1 MNGASPVE
9 SPYENADGSMDTG
22 GDDSEVQPYS
32 GDTYDPNTQG
42 SVDTGQRMPEMP
54 DTPRVTGGGTTH
66 LSVSTSALKVF
77 ADNLETIADAL
88 GKARNQL
95 DQVAPLRAGASE
107 FAEAQALA
115 NKITGADGDE
125 SLQQNYLG
133 SLAALRNALID
144 TADGIRQIA
153 GNYSTIEEV
162 NEKAGSD
169 LSQLLQQAQ
178 GDIQKVETA
187 TGNSSASAS
196 SGMSG
201 AGTTGDPYAASGTTG
216 DPYGASGT
224 TGDASSVYGASGATG
239 DPYGASGAGVYGGS
253 GTTGD
258 PYGASGATG
267 DPYGASGAGVYGA
280 SGTTGD
286 PTSVYGASGTTGDAS
301 GTYGTGSIPTYA
313 SGGTGYPS
321 NGGTQTTSGGSATPD
336 GTAAADQSGQPVW
349 PGDQSGQPATPA
361 SFDGI
366 QPLSPGDAL
375 RVGEGPGPVVHPSQ
389 PWVSSHTDGGSGDAL
404 RVGEGPG
411 PVVHPSQ
418 PWVSS
423 HTDGGSGDA
432 LRVGE
437 GPGPVVHPSQPWVS
451 THTEAGAQGMSPM
464 TPAEPPV
471 QDTGVSDPSGE
482 ASPGI
487 ASEPAS
493 STLLHRGVA
502 QP

>member
-32 GDTYDPNTQG
+32 GDTYDPSTQG
-42 SVDTGQRMPEMP
+42 TVDTGQKMPEMP
-54 DTPRVTGGGTTH
+54 DTPRVTGGSTTH

-95 DQVAPLRAGASE
+95 DQVAPIRAGASE

-187 TGNSSASAS
+187 TGNSAA

-201 AGTTGDPYAASGTTG
+201 AGSGESSV
-216 DPYGASGT
+216 DGASGT
-224 TGDASSVYGASGATG
+224 
-239 DPYGASGAGVYGGS
+239 
-253 GTTGD
+253 
-258 PYGASGATG
+258 TG

-286 PTSVYGASGTTGDAS
+286 PYGASGTTGDPYGASGTTGDPYGASGTTGDPYGASGAGVYGASGTTGDPSSAYGASGTAGDTS
-301 GTYGTGSIPTYA
+301 GTYGTGSVPTTYA

-321 NGGTQTTSGGSATPD
+321 NGGTQTTSSGSATPD
-336 GTAAADQSGQPVW
+336 GTAAADQSGQPVS
-349 PGDQSGQPATPA
+349 PGDQSGQPAAPA
-361 SFDGI
+361 SSVGV

-389 PWVSSHTDGGSGDAL
+389 PWVS
-404 RVGEGPG
+404 
-411 PVVHPSQ
+411 
-418 PWVSS
+418 W

-451 THTEAGAQGMSPM
+451 THTDAGSQGMSPRL
-464 TPAEPPV
+464 PAEPAV
-471 QDTGVSDPSGE
+471 QGTGVNDPSGE
-482 ASPGI
+482 ASPDI
-487 ASEPAS
+487 DSEPAS